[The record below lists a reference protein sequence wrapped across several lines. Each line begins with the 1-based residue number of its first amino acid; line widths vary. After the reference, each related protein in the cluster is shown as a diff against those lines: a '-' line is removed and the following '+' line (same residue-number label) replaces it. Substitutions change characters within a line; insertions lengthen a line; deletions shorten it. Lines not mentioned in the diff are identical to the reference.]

1 MLRVD
6 HHAYTSWHTSL
17 VFCGVH
23 QINQH
28 QPSPLLL
35 LALPLLVTPMLALQV
50 ARRVAFSE
58 QQLPQLRRALQIYG
72 RMARESAAEGSGL
85 LQSVASL
92 SISRVLEGL
101 NNSSSSSGAATGSG
115 GTNISGS
122 SSSGANVSG
131 SGSDRHTSNAG
142 PPADVGLAAEEAAAA
157 AAGGDAGDACLSP
170 AASPDT
176 AAAEEDGPAAEA
188 ANPNDGAAQIEL
200 IDSQMQRLM
209 RLRIVHA
216 CAANFM
222 MMNHISKLQMAQT
235 LVGEDIPR
243 LGLQS

>member
-1 MLRVD
+1 L
-6 HHAYTSWHTSL
+6 
-17 VFCGVH
+17 
-23 QINQH
+23 Q
-28 QPSPLLL
+28 
-35 LALPLLVTPMLALQV
+35 LQV

-72 RMARESAAEGSGL
+72 RMCRESAAEGSGL

-92 SISRVLEGL
+92 GISRVLEGL

-115 GTNISGS
+115 GTNISD
-122 SSSGANVSG
+122 SSSGGAHVSG
-131 SGSDRHTSNAG
+131 SGSDRHTSIAG

-157 AAGGDAGDACLSP
+157 AAAGGEAGDACLSP
-170 AASPDT
+170 AAPPDA

-209 RLRIVHA
+209 RLRIVRA

-235 LVGEDIPR
+235 LVGEDMPG
-243 LGLQS
+243 LGQQRQHIACTVRVACAWCCL